1 MNANN
6 FLTSNPKELHFMV
19 DIETLDTA
27 VTATITEI
35 GAVVINPPKVG
46 GFSPMFHQHCIDPE
60 GSTSTATLAWR
71 TENNLLWYKV
81 MEQDALLV
89 KNFQLYIKNVL
100 ENFFAWISEQ
110 CRLAEATPIMWC
122 KGTDFDKRIIECAA
136 QDRCGIQELPWA
148 YNKFFDLRTL
158 LYVFPQFKVA
168 KELVKHNGLS
178 DALQQASCLISIAA
192 ELSGIR
198 DDAGVNFG

>member
-27 VTATITEI
+27 VTASITEI
-35 GAVVINPPKVG
+35 GAVVINPPKVIMLDR
-46 GFSPMFHQHCIDPE
+46 SFHQHCIDPE
-60 GSTSTATLAWR
+60 GSTSNATLAWR

-81 MEQDALLV
+81 MEQDAQLV
-89 KNFQLYIKNVL
+89 KNSQLYIKNVL

-178 DALQQASCLISIAA
+178 DALIQASCLISIAEHLA
-192 ELSGIR
+192 ELRS
-198 DDAGVNFG
+198 DAGVEL

>member
-27 VTATITEI
+27 VTASITEI
-35 GAVVINPPKVG
+35 GAVVINPPKG
-46 GFSPMFHQHCIDPE
+46 CGFSPMFYQHCLDPE
-60 GSTSTATLAWR
+60 GSTSNATLAWR

-81 MEQDALLV
+81 TEQEAHLV
-89 KNFQLYIKNVL
+89 KNYQLYIKNVL
-100 ENFFAWISEQ
+100 ENFFTWISEQ
-110 CRLAEATPIMWC
+110 CQLAEATPIMWC

-158 LYVFPQFKVA
+158 LYIFPQFKVP
-168 KELVKHNGLS
+168 KELVKHTGLE
-178 DALQQASCLISIAA
+178 DALQQASCLIRIAEHLA
-192 ELSGIR
+192 ELRS
-198 DDAGVNFG
+198 DAGVKL